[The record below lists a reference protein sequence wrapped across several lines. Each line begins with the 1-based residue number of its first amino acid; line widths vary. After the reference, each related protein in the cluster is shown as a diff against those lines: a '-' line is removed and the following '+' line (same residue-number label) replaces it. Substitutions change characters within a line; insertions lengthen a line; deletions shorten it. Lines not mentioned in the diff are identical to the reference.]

1 MTLELEPV
9 PKVRFASRAVPW
21 LAGAGALVVYLLTLN
36 HWVSGG
42 NLLQVAK
49 ASGWVWQPELSE
61 PLLWLVTYPFRWLP
75 LSAIPLALN
84 LFAALCAFLTL
95 TLLARS
101 VALLPHDR
109 TDGQREKESDRFGIL
124 SIRSAWLP
132 QVLAVMVCGLQMT
145 FWENATAFSG
155 EMLNVLV
162 FAYVIRCLLEYRVDE
177 GRPWLYRA
185 AFAYGLGITNNW
197 AMLAFLPLF
206 LAALAWI
213 KGPLVWIKGTGL
225 RCSFNPRFLGG
236 LLLWGSA
243 GLLLYFLL
251 PVTQG
256 WGDSAVPFWAAL
268 KANLGTQRGTLLAL
282 YRSLSTQDR
291 LVQLLISLV
300 PIFVI
305 SIRWAS
311 GDTGRLGTIL
321 TTLLFHL
328 LHASFLVLC
337 IWVALDPPFSPRS
350 KGLGPF
356 LPSYYLR
363 AITVGYCTGYFLLL
377 FSGKPKRPVLMREF
391 FLRFFNRVVPIAD
404 RVVPIAVWLLFL
416 AAPAA
421 LVYRNLPQLR
431 TTNGPTLRT
440 FADLM
445 AQGLPAH
452 GCVVLSDEWRRLL
465 LAQSAVAAQ
474 GKSQQF
480 MFLDTGSLQFPG
492 YHRYLQKLYPRFWPA
507 DPPKD
512 SEQLAEPITLLKL
525 VAKLSETNSI
535 YYLHP
540 SFGYYFEFFYPEPH
554 GLVQKLVSYPARAL
568 LPPPLTDELIKDNED
583 FWAKADERALRPL
596 VAVITQPLPSKD
608 PGIIERLRTK
618 AHAQWHVN
626 YDASAVAFFY
636 SRALTAWG
644 AEMQRAGRLAEAA
657 AHFERALELNP
668 DNIVAQINL
677 DCNKNLRSGRHSSV
691 QLSKSIEDAF
701 GKYRNWDQVIA
712 ANGPFDEPTCCFEQG
727 RVFIRSALY
736 RQAAREF
743 TRAKT
748 LDPDQVSS
756 RIYLAQLHILSQMPD
771 EALKPIA
778 EIHNLPDSMGDA
790 NTNKDKLLF
799 VEISAHLA
807 KQDVQG
813 AQHSFQAA
821 MKMHPRDDSLLAAAT
836 EAFMNYGQKFSSELP
851 SIARQCYSNALAAT
865 EEQLNIA
872 PTNTSALANQGLA
885 FLLLGAYDQ
894 AIPTLTRVLKLGTN
908 TPNYYVALLNRAMS
922 YLRSEQFDAAQA
934 DSETL
939 QKAYPKAFRVYYH
952 LGEMAYRRKDTNAA
966 LRNYKLYLTN
976 APPNT
981 QEAQFVAGRIKEL
994 KPSTP

>member
-9 PKVRFASRAVPW
+9 PKARFASRAAPW

-61 PLLWLVTYPFRWLP
+61 PLLWLVAYPFRWLP

-109 TDGQREKESDRFGIL
+109 TEGQREKELDGFGIL

-197 AMLAFLPLF
+197 GMLGFLPLF

-213 KGPLVWIKGTGL
+213 KGALVWSKGKGL
-225 RCSFNPRFLGG
+225 RCFFNPRFLGG
-236 LLLWGSA
+236 ILLWGSA
-243 GLLLYFLL
+243 GLSLYLLL
-251 PVTQG
+251 PLTQS

-282 YRSLSTQDR
+282 YHSLSTQDR

-311 GDTGRLGTIL
+311 GDTTRFGRIIA
-321 TTLLFHL
+321 TLLFHL
-328 LHASFLVLC
+328 LHVSFLVIC
-337 IWVALDPPFSPRS
+337 TWVALDPPFSPRS

-377 FSGKPKRPVLMREF
+377 FSGKPKRPVLMPEF
-391 FLRFFNRVVPIAD
+391 YLRFFNRVVTIS
-404 RVVPIAVWLLFL
+404 VWLLFL

-421 LVYRNLPQLR
+421 LVYGNLPQLR

-440 FADLM
+440 FADLT

-452 GCVVLSDEWRRLL
+452 GCVVLSDEWHRLL
-465 LAQSAVAAQ
+465 LAQSVVAAQ
-474 GKSQQF
+474 GKSKQF
-480 MFLDTGSLQFPG
+480 MFLDTGSLKFPS
-492 YHRYLQKLYPRFWPA
+492 YHRYLKKLYPRRWPA

-512 SEQLAEPITLLKL
+512 SEKLGEPITLLKL

-554 GLVQKLVSYPARAL
+554 GLVQKLVSYPTRSL

-583 FWAKADERALRPL
+583 FWAKADAQALRPL
-596 VAVITQPLPSKD
+596 VAVITQ
-608 PGIIERLRTK
+608 RLMTK
-618 AHAQWHVN
+618 AHAGWEVN
-626 YDASAVAFFY
+626 RDVSAVAFFY
-636 SRALTAWG
+636 SRSLNAWG
-644 AEMQRAGRLAEAA
+644 AEMQRAGKLAEAA
-657 AHFERALELNP
+657 VHFERALELNP

-677 DCNKNLRSGRHSSV
+677 DCNQNLQNSRHSSV
-691 QLSKSIEDAF
+691 QLSKSIEDSF
-701 GKYRNWDQVIA
+701 GKYRNWDQVVGV
-712 ANGPFDEPTCCFEQG
+712 NGPFDEPNFCFEQG

-756 RIYLAQLHILSQMPD
+756 RIYLAQLYILSQMP
-771 EALKPIA
+771 EKALTPIA
-778 EIHNLPDSMGDA
+778 EIHDLPDSMGDA

-807 KQDVQG
+807 KQDVRS
-813 AQHSFQAA
+813 AQDSFQAA

-851 SIARQCYSNALAAT
+851 SIATQCYSNALAAT

-872 PTNTSALANQGLA
+872 PTNTSALVNQGLA
-885 FLLLGAYDQ
+885 FLRLGAYDQ
-894 AIPTLTRVLKLGTN
+894 AIPPLTRVLAIETN
-908 TPNYYVALLNRAMS
+908 TPNYHVALLNRAIS
-922 YLRSEQFDAAQA
+922 YLRSEQLDAAQA

-939 QKAYPKAFRVYYH
+939 QQAYPNAFQVYYH

-966 LRNYKLYLTN
+966 LRNYELYRTSAPTN
-976 APPNT
+976 A

-994 KPSTP
+994 KPSTR